1 MVIHAK
7 PFLSHTGPKTTKH
20 AEFEYICGR
29 ELKGSSA
36 LKPYVDRISGFY
48 NRKKSHMPFTD
59 LNTIGYKE
67 DPYERRQD
75 MKTLEYA
82 KQTAKILAQDRPLVS
97 NVR

>member
-1 MVIHAK
+1 
-7 PFLSHTGPKTTKH
+7 
-20 AEFEYICGR
+20 
-29 ELKGSSA
+29 
-36 LKPYVDRISGFY
+36 
-48 NRKKSHMPFTD
+48 MPFTD